1 MELKMLEQTDLF
13 RRERVLEG
21 NSCVLVE
28 GPRWG
33 DAEFYGRWLLAAA
46 KAEAFWKEA
55 FKDPTFKEEVKYV
68 WDSYIPDFGIAA
80 AAMTMR
86 LRENFTTFVLDVDSE
101 NGNDFTMMAEM
112 GFFAQDDPIYRM
124 TLPSS
129 LTLEKVKAAMLKYA
143 KTEDDEFMLHP
154 EYIVTTLPLAEATAL
169 QNRLRAMKE
178 FQNGPNCT
186 GGYLM

>member
-1 MELKMLEQTDLF
+1 MLQQTDLF

-80 AAMTMR
+80 AAMIMR

-129 LTLEKVKAAMLKYA
+129 S
-143 KTEDDEFMLHP
+143 D
-154 EYIVTTLPLAEATAL
+154 
-169 QNRLRAMKE
+169 LRKSQSSNAQIRK
-178 FQNGPNCT
+178 N
-186 GGYLM
+186 